1 MTIAIVIS
9 IISLI
14 VTTYF
19 AYKNS
24 NRKDNETTED
34 RVREQATINVKLD
47 TIATDVRDIK
57 YDISETKRQVQEH
70 DKAIALLNNSVK
82 SLHHRLDERKLDER
96 KEE

>member
-1 MTIAIVIS
+1 MTVAILIG

-14 VTTYF
+14 ITTYF
-19 AYKNS
+19 SYKNS
-24 NRKDNETTED
+24 DRQDSETTEEK
-34 RVREQATINVKLD
+34 VKEQAIINVKLD

-82 SLHHRLDERKLDER
+82 SLHHRLDERK
-96 KEE
+96 EE

>member
-14 VTTYF
+14 ITTYF

-24 NRKDNETTED
+24 NRQDTETTEEKAK
-34 RVREQATINVKLD
+34 EQAIINVKLD

-70 DKAIALLNNSVK
+70 DKAIALLNSSLK
-82 SLHHRLDERKLDER
+82 SLHHRLDERK
-96 KEE
+96 EE

>member
-14 VTTYF
+14 ITTYF

-24 NRKDNETTED
+24 NRQDNESTEEK
-34 RVREQATINVKLD
+34 VKEQAIINVKLD
-47 TIATDVRDIK
+47 TIANDVRDIK

-70 DKAIALLNNSVK
+70 DKEIALIKNSVK
-82 SLHHRLDERKLDER
+82 SLHHRLDERK
-96 KEE
+96 EE